1 MKMHNL
7 YNQPEPVHGQQS
19 SYQEKI
25 NEISLSF
32 NQSYSL
38 AGGTGV
44 QLVSMYE
51 LDELQLF

>member
-1 MKMHNL
+1 MHNL

-25 NEISLSF
+25 SEISLSF